1 MHQTDVFYLYSYE
14 SLESGDSRMKKFYVI
29 RSKKEMD
36 VKEKII
42 KAFSLDEACKIV
54 KEQYAE
60 TLLEGETF
68 YIFPFFHELRY
79 DENNRVVWPAKG
91 EMASISR
98 LE

>member
-1 MHQTDVFYLYSYE
+1 
-14 SLESGDSRMKKFYVI
+14 MKKFYVI

-42 KAFSLDEACKIV
+42 KAFSLEEACEIV
-54 KEQYAE
+54 KEQYVD

-68 YIFPFFHELRY
+68 YIFPFVGGLRY
-79 DENNRVVWPAKG
+79 DENNRVVWPAEG
-91 EMASISR
+91 EMISISR